1 MSLFSPY
8 RLIDIF
14 SLIDPALVEEEI
26 PEKDPDFLQ
35 MTSQEPTKWTIR
47 KRVAVVTS
55 TAAAG
60 SLAIAGIVAFA
71 IKRHEPGKA
80 A

>member
-35 MTSQEPTKWTIR
+35 MTSRSPQNGPSEKESP
-47 KRVAVVTS
+47 
-55 TAAAG
+55 
-60 SLAIAGIVAFA
+60 
-71 IKRHEPGKA
+71 
-80 A
+80 